1 MPDYAA
7 GNAWRHE
14 RPLPDWFWSGDVEM
28 NCLRHTLHD
37 TLANGYAHHIQ
48 RLMVIGNFA
57 VLAGLLPQSVCD
69 WFLAVYVDAVE
80 WVELPNTLGMALNA
94 DGGVLATK
102 PYVASGR
109 YLERM
114 SNYCAGCRFD
124 PGRRS
129 GDDAC
134 PYTVL
139 YWDFLR
145 RHRATLA
152 RNPRMATILRNL
164 DRFGTD
170 ELASIARQAE
180 RLRDRYAPLQT
191 R

>member
-1 MPDYAA
+1 
-7 GNAWRHE
+7 
-14 RPLPDWFWSGDVEM
+14 
-28 NCLRHTLHD
+28 
-37 TLANGYAHHIQ
+37 
-48 RLMVIGNFA
+48 
-57 VLAGLLPQSVCD
+57 
-69 WFLAVYVDAVE
+69 
-80 WVELPNTLGMALNA
+80 
-94 DGGVLATK
+94 VLATK

-124 PGRRS
+124 PGRRH

-145 RHRATLA
+145 RHRETLG
-152 RNPRMATILRNL
+152 RNPRMATILKNL
-164 DRFGTD
+164 DRFGAD
-170 ELASIARQAE
+170 ELESISRQAGL
-180 RLRDRYAPLQT
+180 LRDRYAPLQP